1 MVEAF
6 FMMMLTLTMVAYTA
20 SSMALA
26 IAAGQ
31 SVVSIAT
38 PVMNIFFVFIM
49 IFSGLLVNRRT
60 VVPWL
65 SWLQYWSI
73 PRYGCAALQHNEFL
87 GQNFCPGLNVTA
99 NNTCSFAI
107 CTGEEYLMD
116 QGIDLSPW
124 GLWQHHV
131 ALASMTVI
139 FLTVLT

>member
-1 MVEAF
+1 
-6 FMMMLTLTMVAYTA
+6 MMMLTLTMVVYTA
-20 SSMALA
+20 SSVALA
-26 IAAGQ
+26 IAGQ

-38 PVMNIFFVFIM
+38 PLMNISFVFMM
-49 IFSGLLVNRRT
+49 IFSGLLVNLRT

-65 SWLQYWSI
+65 SWLQYLSI
-73 PRYGCAALQHNEFL
+73 TRYGCAALQHNEFW

-99 NNTCSFAI
+99 NSTCSFAI
-107 CTGEEYLMD
+107 LFLLNFRCTGEEFLMD

>member
-1 MVEAF
+1 
-6 FMMMLTLTMVAYTA
+6 MMMLTLTMVVYTA
-20 SSMALA
+20 SSVALA
-26 IAAGQ
+26 IAGQ

-38 PVMNIFFVFIM
+38 PLMNISFVFMM
-49 IFSGLLVNRRT
+49 IFSGLLVNLRT

-65 SWLQYWSI
+65 SWLQYLSI
-73 PRYGCAALQHNEFL
+73 TRYGCAALQHNEFW

-99 NNTCSFAI
+99 NSTCSFAI
-107 CTGEEYLMD
+107 CTGEEFLMD